1 MLVAV
6 GGIYHESNTFSPQS
20 MTLELFREQ
29 ALHFG
34 FNIAVKWQNTS
45 SEMAGFI
52 DAGQR
57 YQFEM
62 VFTLMAWG
70 WPAGVV
76 DSATFEYL
84 CRELLS
90 RFGDKEKLDGVLLS
104 LHGAMVS
111 DNFLNADAEILRR
124 VREFVGKAVPI
135 VATFDYHAN
144 LTTDTIRW
152 ADAIVGYDTYPHVD
166 QRERGFE
173 AAGILVSMVRD
184 GLKPRMALEKRPFL
198 PNILSQLT
206 EHPPMSDAIHL
217 AHEIEK
223 RPEVVSVSVAAGFP
237 YADVPEPGFGVVVVA
252 RERFD
257 VARDAA
263 RTVADYVWGRRAE
276 FRLDIPEPA
285 ESVRQAI
292 NAPDGLSILVDIGDN
307 LGAGTPGD
315 GTILLAELL
324 KQGARDALVLL
335 ADPEA
340 VGECIRAGLRNHV
353 RIKVGGKI
361 DHLHGEPV
369 EIQGKVRILSDGIF
383 RNVGPMRD
391 GIIDDQGRT
400 AVVQADGLLVVL
412 TGRRVP
418 MWNLEQLRSLGIEP
432 TRLRIIV
439 VKAAIAYRAAYA
451 PIAQRII
458 ETNTPGLASA
468 DMSRFSFKR
477 VKRPI
482 YPLDPI

>member
-6 GGIYHESNTFSPQS
+6 GGIYHESNTFFSRP
-20 MTLELFREQ
+20 MTVERFREQ

-34 FNIAVKWQNTS
+34 SDIVAHWQNTS

-52 DAGQR
+52 DAAQR

-62 VFTLMAWG
+62 VPTIMAWG
-70 WPAGVV
+70 WPAGVL
-76 DSATFEYL
+76 DSTTFEYL

-90 RFGDKEKLDGVLLS
+90 RFGEKGKLDGVLLS

-111 DNFLNADAEILRR
+111 DNFVMADAEILRR
-124 VREFVGKAVPI
+124 VRKFVGDSVPI

-144 LTTDTIRW
+144 FTAETIRW
-152 ADAIVGYDTYPHVD
+152 ADAVVGYDTYPHVD
-166 QRERGFE
+166 QRERGLE
-173 AAGILVSMVRD
+173 AAGILVSIVRG

-206 EHPPMSDAIHL
+206 ERPPMSDTIHL
-217 AHEIEK
+217 AHEMEK
-223 RPEVVSVSVAAGFP
+223 RPEVISVTVAAGFP
-237 YADVPEPGFGVVVVA
+237 YADVPEPGFAVVVVA
-252 RERFD
+252 RESAEVAKD
-257 VARDAA
+257 VAGQLADSVWRR
-263 RTVADYVWGRRAE
+263 RTE

-285 ESVRQAI
+285 ESVRQAVG
-292 NAPDGLSILVDIGDN
+292 AADGLSILVDVGDN

-324 KQGARDALVLL
+324 KQRARDALVLL

-340 VGECIRAGLRNHV
+340 VDECIRAGVRNRV
-353 RIKVGGKI
+353 RVEVGGKT

-369 EIQGKVRILSDGIF
+369 KIEGVVQTLSDGIF

-391 GIIDDQGRT
+391 GVIDDQGRT
-400 AVVQADGLLVVL
+400 AVVQAEGIRVVL
-412 TGRRVP
+412 TERRVP
-418 MWNLEQLRSLGIEP
+418 MWNLEQLRSVGIEP

-451 PIAQRII
+451 PIARRII
-458 ETNTPGLASA
+458 EANTPGLSSA
-468 DMSRFSFKR
+468 DVRRFSFKR
-477 VKRPI
+477 LKRPI
-482 YPLDPI
+482 YPLDPM